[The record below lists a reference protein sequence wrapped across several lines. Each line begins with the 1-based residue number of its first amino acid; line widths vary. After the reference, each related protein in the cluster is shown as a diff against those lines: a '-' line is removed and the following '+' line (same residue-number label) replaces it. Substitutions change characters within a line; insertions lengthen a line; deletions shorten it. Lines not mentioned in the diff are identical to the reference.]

1 MSAPIAAA
9 GAAASFGRSLGESA
23 ASTGTH
29 GLINGFLGQLFGGMN
44 ARRQWRYQQKQMKLQ
59 QQYALEQMQK
69 QSELSYANWQK
80 QFDYE
85 NAYNDPSK
93 VFDRYLKAGV
103 TPAAVLG
110 SSGVGVNATM
120 SGGSSAMPSASGP
133 SGGSPVSA
141 GAFSPGDPTA
151 IAQNML
157 ARSTVDRNAAAAN
170 RDNAE
175 ARSIDDQNVG
185 NQLYTLMAETRIAL
199 DQAATKH
206 DLAAS
211 DVLKVQESIER
222 NALFISDATLLSA
235 IDEKKNQAAFVAGQV
250 RRLNIENEH
259 LGAVLSAQAF
269 MMNTQAAL
277 NQVLGDQAV
286 EVIESLRLNNL
297 DTANELVR
305 NWDKR
310 FDVEIPNPQYSE
322 NLRSNNPIVRA
333 NPGPPSFKVSMSL
346 KDFYDKTIVNEAN
359 ASDFLPEQARI
370 ALRNAKLDPYVEIS
384 KALVGVAGN
393 VVGAGLIRGGM
404 SRAAGSIAAGGSS
417 SNSAGTSLTTR
428 YDSRGNVVG
437 YAKTE
442 MNRSGHSST
451 YNNTRRSR

>member
-1 MSAPIAAA
+1 MPIPVA
-9 GAAASFGRSLGESA
+9 AAASFGQALGQSA
-23 ASTGTH
+23 ASTGTT
-29 GLINGFLGQLFGGMN
+29 GLISGALGQLFGGMN
-44 ARRQWRYQQKQMKLQ
+44 ARRQWRFQQKQMKLQ

-120 SGGSSAMPSASGP
+120 SGGSASMPSAAGP
-133 SGGSPVSA
+133 SGGSPVVP
-141 GAFSPGDPTA
+141 GAPPVGDPTA
-151 IAQNML
+151 IAQNVV
-157 ARSTVDRNAAAAN
+157 AQSTVSRNDAAAN
-170 RDNAE
+170 LDNAQ
-175 ARSIDDQNVG
+175 AQSINDQNVG
-185 NQLYTLMAETRIAL
+185 KQLYTLMAQTRLSL
-199 DQAATKH
+199 DQAAARH
-206 DLAAS
+206 NLAVA

-235 IDEKKNQAAFVAGQV
+235 VDEKKNQAALVAGEV
-250 RRLNIENEH
+250 RRLNIENEN
-259 LGAVLSAQAF
+259 LGAVMSAQAF
-269 MMNTQAAL
+269 MMKTQATL
-277 NQVLGDQAV
+277 NQILGEQAR

-310 FDVEIPNPQYSE
+310 FEIEIPNPLYSE
-322 NLRSNNPIVRA
+322 NLRSKNPITRG
-333 NPGPPSFKVSMSL
+333 NPGPRTFKISASL
-346 KDFYDKTIVNEAN
+346 KDFYDKTIINEAN

-370 ALRNAKLDPYVEIS
+370 ALRNAKVDPYVEIS
-384 KALVGVAGN
+384 KALVGAAASVAG
-393 VVGAGLIRGGM
+393 AGIIRGGV
-404 SRAAGSIAAGGSS
+404 SRAAGTISAGGSS
-417 SNSAGTSLTTR
+417 SSSAGSSLTTR

-451 YNNTRRSR
+451 YGSTRKSR